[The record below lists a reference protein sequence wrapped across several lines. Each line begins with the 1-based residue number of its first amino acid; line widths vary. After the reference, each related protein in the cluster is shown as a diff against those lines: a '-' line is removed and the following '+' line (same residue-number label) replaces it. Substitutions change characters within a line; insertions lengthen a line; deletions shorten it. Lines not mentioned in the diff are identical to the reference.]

1 MMETINHEKLFNDR
15 INARLRS
22 EEWDLGV
29 ARDVFRRRRNRH
41 YLIGASG
48 SLGSMAAAVLV
59 ALFLTAAPDA
69 TRYGEGVNAL
79 VNAQIQGTYNQVF
92 AGRTAADNSTAVF
105 AEAQF
110 DDSTDAMIDETL
122 EQRL

>member
-1 MMETINHEKLFNDR
+1 VETTNHEKFFNDR
-15 INARLRS
+15 IDARLRS
-22 EEWDLGV
+22 DEWDLGV
-29 ARDVFRRRRNRH
+29 ARKIIRRRRKKQ

-59 ALFLTAAPDA
+59 AFFITAAPEA
-69 TRYGEGVNAL
+69 TRYGEGVNTL
-79 VNAQIQGTYNQVF
+79 VNAQVQGTYSQVF
-92 AGRTAADNSTAVF
+92 PERASAESSAAVF

-110 DDSTDAMIDETL
+110 DDSTDTMIEETL

>member
-1 MMETINHEKLFNDR
+1 METINHDMLCNDR
-15 INARLRS
+15 IEARLRS
-22 EEWDLGV
+22 DEWDLGV
-29 ARDVFRRRRNRH
+29 ERNVIRRRRKKQ

-59 ALFLTAAPDA
+59 ALCLTAAPEA
-69 TRYGEGVNAL
+69 TRYGEGVNTL
-79 VNAQIQGTYNQVF
+79 VNAQVQGTYDQVF
-92 AGRTAADNSTAVF
+92 AGRTASESGNAVF

-122 EQRL
+122 AERL

>member
-1 MMETINHEKLFNDR
+1 METINHDMLFDDR

-22 EEWDLGV
+22 DEWDLGV
-29 ARDVFRRRRNRH
+29 ARNVIRRRRKKQ

-59 ALFLTAAPDA
+59 AFFLTAAPEA

-79 VNAQIQGTYNQVF
+79 VNAQVQGTYDQVF
-92 AGRTAADNSTAVF
+92 AGRASAESGTAVF

-110 DDSTDAMIDETL
+110 DDGIDTMIDETL
-122 EQRL
+122 AERL